1 MNQLRDLIAKMDMI
15 AEADDPRAQYDKF
28 KADDARTAAIAQ
40 VKKLMSTPLSAI
52 PRLGDAIDP
61 KTGIIYYGDA
71 SREDGGGNAK
81 PYPYKWLADPA
92 STSDQS
98 QAMYKI
104 LTPAGLKVIPV
115 EQKGLF
121 GSSQVAGISL
131 QQLADLDKPV
141 APPAVDPVK
150 PNPAVRD
157 NPALTAEMLAKL
169 QAAVQALQAAMSA
182 PTPKLKEYHLSVARS
197 LMESFGYNVD
207 EGFND
212 SATDLINARQANFN
226 MNNGGELAIKQAK
239 RRAELAAERAAAAEA
254 EKAAAAAAQK
264 VAAPAVTAAADAAA
278 PALTKVADQAGI
290 SAGEKAG
297 ATLAKDAAKT
307 GLLKGAGKIA
317 GKLMPGVGLAFG
329 AKDAYD
335 RYKQGDYLGAGLS
348 GLSGVASLV
357 PGIGTAASIGLDAA
371 NLARD
376 YKKSQAA
383 PAGAP
388 AAGAKPTAP
397 AVGGSDSKLAQL
409 QKIIGAKADGVM
421 GPETSTKLKAWQ
433 QSQGI
438 AADGMPGPETY
449 GKAGI
454 KESQQTVSE
463 GIRSLQER
471 LSLIEAKG
479 VIRANLDTEYLWDD
493 KGSVYTM
500 EGEQVTDPL
509 TLSVIWESVTE
520 KNTTVQLDEF
530 ISLNALKGLGKG
542 ALDLGKSAV
551 KGAGEFMGGI
561 GGGAKQ
567 VAKGGKNASA
577 AVAKVADKAGGLKG
591 AGLKTG
597 AALARNPVKTALGAA
612 ALGGA
617 AGYGL
622 TNAEGPA
629 TTDKP
634 ATTTTGPS
642 TTTNTPS
649 TTTTGPEQGGKG
661 TDLSALIQAVKDA
674 MMPLS
679 DMAEGSP
686 EIMKALT
693 DARVVLDMAEKSGS
707 EQLKVD
713 ANNSADAKVAA
724 STPPAVAAK
733 PAGGPEQ
740 SGKSSNPDPT
750 LKVYKESDDE
760 LTRWLKIA
768 RG

>member
-1 MNQLRDLIAKMDMI
+1 MNQLQDLIAKMDAI
-15 AEADDPRAQYDKF
+15 EKGILSEA
-28 KADDARTAAIAQ
+28 TAPTTFTPTHFH
-40 VKKLMSTPLSAI
+40 KGNLGNKLPLMMTE
-52 PRLGDAIDP
+52 PGVFWWQ
-61 KTGIIYYGDA
+61 
-71 SREDGGGNAK
+71 GGNQGGDDGR
-81 PYPYKWLADPA
+81 PGGSGLALWNGNGENRSGWNPA
-92 STSDQS
+92 SVDGVIENGKYIDFPEGVTWKT
-98 QAMYKI
+98 YK
-104 LTPAGLKVIPV
+104 
-115 EQKGLF
+115 
-121 GSSQVAGISL
+121 
-131 QQLADLDKPV
+131 
-141 APPAVDPVK
+141 PAVTVNVPNDPNMGVK
-150 PNPAVRD
+150 PAVKD
-157 NPALTAEMLAKL
+157 NPALTKEMLAKL

-182 PTPKLKEYHLSVARS
+182 PTKAVKEHHLRIARG
-197 LMESFGYNVD
+197 LMESFGYNVE

-397 AVGGSDSKLAQL
+397 AAGGSDPKLAQL

-551 KGAGEFMGGI
+551 KGAGEFIGGI

-577 AVAKVADKAGGLKG
+577 AVAKTAAKAGGAKG
-591 AGLKTG
+591 AGLKAG
-597 AALARNPVKTALGAA
+597 AAMARNPIKTGLGAA
-612 ALGGA
+612 ALGAGL
-617 AGYGL
+617 GYGL
-622 TNAEGPA
+622 TGDGAE
-629 TTDKP
+629 TP
-634 ATTTTGPS
+634 ATTTTGPA
-642 TTTNTPS
+642 TTNTPS
-649 TTTTGPEQGGKG
+649 TPTTNTPSTTGPEQGGKG
-661 TDLSALIQAVKDA
+661 SGGDLTELIQAVKDA

-724 STPPAVAAK
+724 SSTPVGDSAKDPAK
-733 PAGGPEQ
+733 NPNPATSIPSGGLE
-740 SGKSSNPDPT
+740 NPANQI
-750 LKVYKESDDE
+750 KKESVEDE